1 MLPKGENLHEIAGKS
16 NISRHHLG
24 VTMMRYLIDTDVK
37 LICVKSPDGPVSAS
51 KSFDNLERKLPSLK
65 GRKFYGMSKLEGDN
79 LTYFACVKV
88 QGEEDTSEV
97 GFQEIVLPKGEYE
110 REVIIDWEE
119 HTDQISEQFEKI
131 ESKNIVDPQRF
142 FVEFYKSQKELILM
156 VPIK

>member
-1 MLPKGENLHEIAGKS
+1 
-16 NISRHHLG
+16 
-24 VTMMRYLIDTDVK
+24 
-37 LICVKSPDGPVSAS
+37 
-51 KSFDNLERKLPSLK
+51 LK
-65 GRKFYGMSKLEGDN
+65 GRKFYGLSKLEGDN

-88 QGEEDTSEV
+88 QGEEDTSEL